1 MGSHMQDS
9 DVHAEASRVLSGDT
23 TDNDIIIM
31 KNLVKVLDS
40 QQLCFHI
47 VDIHVHALIQV
58 YAAHLSGRN
67 IKPSKRAVDGINLAI
82 PNGECFGLLGVNGK

>member
-1 MGSHMQDS
+1 MQDS

-40 QQLCFHI
+40 
-47 VDIHVHALIQV
+47 
-58 YAAHLSGRN
+58 
-67 IKPSKRAVDGINLAI
+67 
-82 PNGECFGLLGVNGK
+82 